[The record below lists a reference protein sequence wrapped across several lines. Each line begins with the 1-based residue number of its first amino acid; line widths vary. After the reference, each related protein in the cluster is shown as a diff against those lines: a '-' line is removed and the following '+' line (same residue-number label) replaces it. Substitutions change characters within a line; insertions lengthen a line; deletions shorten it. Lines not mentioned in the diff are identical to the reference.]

1 MILLKKYSIIKVQKK
16 QKPYFKKRIGVF
28 IMANKMTKKDYFMEL
43 REFIED
49 SYMENKPDMLAFI
62 DHEIELLDKKHTST
76 KPSKKSEENSKIHDV
91 IVNALQIAGT
101 PLTITELQKNVPE
114 LAEYTCQKLSAIMNH
129 STVITKEIIKKKSY
143 FSA

>member
-1 MILLKKYSIIKVQKK
+1 
-16 QKPYFKKRIGVF
+16 
-28 IMANKMTKKDYFMEL
+28 MANKMTKKDYFMEL

-76 KPSKKSEENSKIHDV
+76 KPSKKSEENNKIHDV

-114 LAEYTCQKLSAIMNH
+114 LAEYTCQKLSAIMNR

>member
-1 MILLKKYSIIKVQKK
+1 MILLKINGIIKVQKK

-28 IMANKMTKKDYFMEL
+28 IMANKMTKKDYFVEL

-49 SYMENKPDMLAFI
+49 SYMENKLDMLAFI